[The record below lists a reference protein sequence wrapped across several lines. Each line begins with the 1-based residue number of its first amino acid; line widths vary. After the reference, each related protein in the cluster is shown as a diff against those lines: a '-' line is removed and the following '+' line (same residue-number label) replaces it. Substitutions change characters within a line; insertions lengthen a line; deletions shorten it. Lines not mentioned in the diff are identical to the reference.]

1 MSFAFRLYSG
11 TMLSEMTHREDPWLK
26 ARERAGAVDGEA
38 CKEPILM
45 EDIEAYFSGVVEKL
59 DIRIPADKEISVHGN
74 EEVGVDFLKFSEPH
88 FLGARNLLESASV
101 LAK

>member
-1 MSFAFRLYSG
+1 
-11 TMLSEMTHREDPWLK
+11 MLSEMTHREDPWLK

-45 EDIEAYFSGVVEKL
+45 EDIEAYSCGY
-59 DIRIPADKEISVHGN
+59 KEISVHGN